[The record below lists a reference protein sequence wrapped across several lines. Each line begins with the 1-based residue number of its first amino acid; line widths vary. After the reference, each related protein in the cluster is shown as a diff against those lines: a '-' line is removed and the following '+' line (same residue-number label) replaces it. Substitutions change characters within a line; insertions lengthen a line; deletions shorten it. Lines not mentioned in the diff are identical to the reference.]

1 VDKGSIVPVLTSV
14 VGMSPSGGAST
25 KSASSTTVT
34 VGRTTTTAT
43 APFGESE
50 RPITVPSRAAAPLD
64 PAAPAAEAAAR
75 AFLER
80 YWSPGAR
87 TSAQLADAVAPYATD
102 RILAVYRD
110 PARADQAVPGA
121 GVGEI
126 TVRASEATA
135 SSAVVVGSGTMVD
148 EPDRRVIYRTLTLVR
163 GSDGTWRVDVIR

>member
-1 VDKGSIVPVLTSV
+1 
-14 VGMSPSGGAST
+14 MSPSGGAST

-50 RPITVPSRAAAPLD
+50 RPITVPSRAAAP
-64 PAAPAAEAAAR
+64 
-75 AFLER
+75 LER